1 MNIAT
6 SPNNGA
12 NPPVQAELNID
23 SRGAGLR
30 LLVALIV
37 GLVIAFFLT
46 WFMSVLIESGEQR
59 LDESGRVQLLDFVR
73 VKRSESVQT
82 KSRTLTRPQNT
93 PPPSAPEA
101 PAESDASAANNALA
115 VAPLPTGTGGGLDV
129 STSGIGF
136 GAHDGEYLPIVKVA
150 AVYPL
155 AAQQRRIE
163 GTCMVT
169 YTVTPTG
176 SVREVSVVPGQCDHP
191 AFERVSVDAA
201 LKFKYKPRVVNG
213 EAIEVEGVYNRFIFK
228 LQK

>member
-6 SPNNGA
+6 MTIGPNDSP
-12 NPPVQAELNID
+12 QADLTVDN
-23 SRGAGLR
+23 RGAVLR
-30 LLVALIV
+30 LVVAMVV
-37 GLVIAFFLT
+37 GLVIAFLLT

-59 LDESGRVQLLDFVR
+59 LDDSKRVQLLDFVR
-73 VKRSESVQT
+73 VKRAESVQT
-82 KSRTLTRPQNT
+82 KSRTLTRPKNT
-93 PPPSAPEA
+93 PPLSAPQA
-101 PAESDASAANNALA
+101 PAESNASAANNALA
-115 VAPLPTGTGGGLDV
+115 VAPLPTGVGGGLDV
-129 STSGIGF
+129 ATGGIGF

-155 AAQQRRIE
+155 AAQQRRVE

-169 YTVTPTG
+169 YTVTTNG
-176 SVREVSVVPGQCDHP
+176 SVRDVSIVPDRCDHP